1 MKDVKKLLRSQ
12 AAGALPDDARVKEN
26 VRREL
31 GFAGA
36 EPVLAAAHGGTATAG
51 AKKKWLPLA
60 AAFLALALI
69 AAVLLAVFLPGGS
82 SSLGGGNK
90 FLQIST
96 ADDFYAYGAA
106 SVGSLLSSES
116 GGNASAVSA
125 RAASAAVR
133 APASP
138 SAAANAADGTSDG
151 HLTAE
156 QEGLVNEYLALAE
169 GLLSDGAIEHS
180 IAGADASSGY
190 DYVMTVTARDLLGS
204 SVTYTMYYDQ
214 TLTGSETDD
223 GEREDSYSLEG
234 MLVLDGVSYPVT
246 GGKVE
251 ESESGE
257 SETELWF
264 RAETG
269 ENSYIRVEQELE
281 SETEGG
287 STETEQK
294 YIYTIW
300 RDGALAERTTV
311 EYESEA
317 GELELKMTVERRLSD
332 GSRETDVLEFER
344 EEEGG
349 STVLRV
355 NAQMGGE
362 RVSFRVYIENGT
374 YRYVFSDNTSSDHSR
389 PSHGDDDDDDDED
402 DDDDDDD

>member
-36 EPVLAAAHGGTATAG
+36 EPVLAAAHGGTAAAG
-51 AKKKWLPLA
+51 TKKKWLPLA

-125 RAASAAVR
+125 RAASAASASA
-133 APASP
+133 APA
-138 SAAANAADGTSDG
+138 AAADAADGTSDG

-389 PSHGDDDDDDDED
+389 PSHGDDDDDDD
-402 DDDDDDD
+402 